1 MICSLFRCLLL
12 SLFLSM
18 AALTPFHIACAQ
30 QGGRVQTEAR
40 LDELRIL
47 IQQDEARLSQTLTEE
62 ETLLEKKE
70 NLDRQ
75 ITLRQELVETYRHQL
90 SRLALDRDSLR
101 QSLAGMDEELEAL
114 KLQYRHRARHA
125 YKYGRLH
132 DLALILSARSINQ
145 MLIRARYLSRFA
157 GQRRSKLDAI
167 EKTSATLEAQR
178 LRLQTS
184 AERTQR
190 LLDESR
196 REQQNLKKLQEDRE
210 EIIRTLRSQRS
221 DLEQTLKRRRTAADA
236 FEAQIRAS
244 LTRETASRR
253 PKARRPAV
261 PSAAYAHLTGS
272 FSQHRGKLPWPT
284 EGVVQEPFGDL
295 VNPVHNTVTSN
306 PGVLIA
312 ASPSAEVRAIF
323 EGEVTDVDVMP
334 GYGTFLTISHGTHQS
349 VYSNV
354 SLLYVGRGD
363 RVSTGQALG
372 RSGTETEPKGAS
384 LFFALFEGGKAIDPL
399 PWLRPQ

>member
-1 MICSLFRCLLL
+1 MICLLFRRLLL
-12 SLFLSM
+12 GLFLLM
-18 AALTPFHIACAQ
+18 AALTPFQASWAQ
-30 QGGRVQTEAR
+30 QSYAQTEAR
-40 LDELRIL
+40 LNELRTL
-47 IQQDEARLSQTLTEE
+47 IEQDESRLSKALTEE

-90 SRLALDRDSLR
+90 SRLALERDSLR

-114 KLQYRHRARHA
+114 KLQYRRRARHA

-157 GQRRSKLDAI
+157 GQRRSKLYAI
-167 EKTSATLEAQR
+167 KETSATLEERR

-190 LLDESR
+190 LLEASR
-196 REQQNLKKLQEDRE
+196 GEQQNLEKLQEDRE
-210 EIIRTLRSQRS
+210 EVIRTLRSQRS
-221 DLEQTLKRRRTAADA
+221 DLEKTLKRRRTAADA

-244 LTRETASRR
+244 LTQQTARRR
-253 PKARRPAV
+253 PKARRPVV
-261 PSAAYAHLTGS
+261 PSATYAHLAGS
-272 FSQHRGKLPWPT
+272 FVQHRGRLPWPT
-284 EGVVQEPFGDL
+284 KGVVQEPFGDL

-312 ASPSAEVRAIF
+312 TSPSAEVQAIF

-349 VYSNV
+349 VYSNF
-354 SLLYVGRGD
+354 SLLYVSRGD

-372 RSGTETEPKGAS
+372 RSGTDSEPKGAS
-384 LFFALFEGGKAIDPL
+384 LFFALFKGGEAVDPL
-399 PWLRPQ
+399 PWLQPR